1 MAIPLTGPIS
11 LGDLKNDTAASTAS
25 FSDPRIRRRYV
36 SADGL
41 KYGDQLPANTQM
53 SLGDFRGSVLTLE
66 KDFSNTLQANASIG
80 TQTQQLVRDDASN
93 YGSSSID
100 EFRVNPQYRRLQ
112 VRQEQAYAR
121 DVSVGMFS
129 VAYINPSLL
138 PARLSLTAYVVSQD
152 TAQRTIVGVNG
163 WASNYFQGTTSQP
176 VWMDDLDSGLIQVT
190 FDMPAGLPYITVG
203 LMQVVRGSLAYEEC
217 DWVGDNG
224 TYTNAKFKVMNLRFA

>member
-11 LGDLKNDTAASTAS
+11 LGDMKNDTAASTAS

-41 KYGDQLPANTQM
+41 KYGDQLPSNTQM
-53 SLGDFRGSVLTLE
+53 SLADFRGSVLTLE
-66 KDFSNTLQANASIG
+66 KDFNPTIQADASIG

-93 YGSSSID
+93 YGNSIID
-100 EFRVNPQYRRLQ
+100 DFRVNPQYRRLQ
-112 VRQEQAYAR
+112 VSQAQAFQR

-138 PARLSLTAYVVSQD
+138 PARLSLTAYVVSESQ
-152 TAQRTIVGVNG
+152 AQRTIVGING
-163 WASNYFQGTTSQP
+163 WTSGYFKGTTSQP
-176 VWMDDLDSGLIQVT
+176 VWMDDLGSDLIQVT

-203 LMQVVRGSLAYEEC
+203 LMQVVRGSQSFEEC

-224 TYTNAKFKVMNLRFA
+224 TFTNAKFKVMNLRFA